1 MTGATTPSR
10 LGFWRGMFYL
20 TLATGLV
27 LTVVRFTQGLGAVT
41 NLSDRSPWGL
51 WVGFDLLCGVGLAA
65 GGFVITASVYIF
77 HIERLRPIVR
87 PTILTAFLGYIMVM
101 VGLVFDIGRP
111 WNIWHPLVMWNPSSV
126 MFEVAW
132 CVTLYSTVLTLE
144 ASGMVFEKLRW
155 KRASRIQHAITV
167 PLVILGV
174 ILSTLHQSS
183 LGTLYLIVPG
193 KLHAIWYSS
202 MLPILFWVSAVGIGL
217 AMVIVESRLS
227 SRAFGRQLEMHIL
240 SEVGRVLVAVLGVYG
255 VLRVFDLASRGVLSQ
270 AFSFSYESSMFV
282 LEFVLGVLAPVA
294 MLAFPKVR
302 ANVRLLTLAAFLAI
316 LGFVTNRLNVSITGF
331 DAAQGGHYIPSWS
344 EAAISLMMVALGFGA
359 FAFAVRYLNVFP
371 PEDGVADEDGH
382 GAVGVPASEP
392 VPEGEP
398 VNRVAAIYR
407 NGAGPRLRT

>member
-1 MTGATTPSR
+1 MSGATTGSR
-10 LGFWRGMFYL
+10 LSFWRGMFYL

-27 LTVVRFTQGLGAVT
+27 LTVVRFTQGLGSVT
-41 NLSDRSPWGL
+41 HLSDRSPWGL

-87 PTILTAFLGYIMVM
+87 PTILTAFLGYLMVV
-101 VGLVFDIGRP
+101 VGLLFDIGRP
-111 WNIWHPLVMWNPSSV
+111 WNIWHPLVMWNPHSV

-155 KRASRIQHAITV
+155 KRAARIQHAITV
-167 PLVILGV
+167 PLVIMGV

-255 VLRVFDLASRGVLSQ
+255 VLRMFDLGSRGVLAQ

-282 LEFVLGVLAPVA
+282 LELVLGVLAPVA
-294 MLAFPKVR
+294 LLAFPRVR
-302 ANVRLLTLAAFLAI
+302 SNVRLLTLAAFLAI

-331 DAAQGGHYIPSWS
+331 DAAQGGHYIPAWS
-344 EAAISLMMVALGFGA
+344 EAVLSLMMVALGFGA

-371 PEDGVADEDGH
+371 PEDGVEDGDDH
-382 GAVGVPASEP
+382 AGAEVLAAKPAP
-392 VPEGEP
+392 VGEP
-398 VNRVAAIYR
+398 VNRIASVYR
-407 NGAGPRLRT
+407 NGAKVRPRT